1 MCRDSLSING
11 FQEMSFIKEIICIIL
26 DAENNERMNCR
37 LTDKISKTINRKRK
51 ERSVIELTNLT
62 TVATVVFSLQ

>member
-1 MCRDSLSING
+1 
-11 FQEMSFIKEIICIIL
+11 MSFIKEIICIIL